1 MSDMVAGEGGDYYF
15 DDQLYY
21 YELVGIDSIKIW
33 HGEQV
38 DGIEVVYRKKD
49 GGLFEAEHHGGYGGE
64 AQDTIIL
71 AAEEAL
77 VRIEGY
83 TTDVVV
89 DRISFIVENTLTG
102 ERKTHGPYGRS
113 GINYYYLD
121 GLILCFFGR
130 FGTMLDGI
138 GAYYIPLT
146 YKGPFFGGTSGDA
159 WTDPVESNTH
169 PIVNINEIIVKHGMS
184 VDSIRT
190 RYQLLWGEVLE
201 GEKHGGDGGSES
213 NVYLEEGEVIVEVHA
228 KVGLYLNQVRFV
240 SSRLDGS
247 TGEYGPFGQA
257 GEDDKDVSVYGK
269 VIGFYGGGGDVVDAL
284 GVYFVGC

>member
-64 AQDTIIL
+64 AQDTITL

-169 PIVNINEIIVKHGMS
+169 PIVNHCQAWHVSGQYQDQVPAALGRGPGGRE
-184 VDSIRT
+184 T
-190 RYQLLWGEVLE
+190 RRRWRVRVQCIPGGRRSHSGGSCQSWAVLE
-201 GEKHGGDGGSES
+201 
-213 NVYLEEGEVIVEVHA
+213 
-228 KVGLYLNQVRFV
+228 
-240 SSRLDGS
+240 
-247 TGEYGPFGQA
+247 P
-257 GEDDKDVSVYGK
+257 GK
-269 VIGFYGGGGDVVDAL
+269 VCL
-284 GVYFVGC
+284 K